1 MLQHIKGE
9 WAGQPVQ
16 LLPWQSERLIGPTFG
31 WMRSDGTRRFRKVHV
46 EIPKKNGKGLAL
58 DTPVPTPTG
67 WTTIEAIREGDY
79 LFGPDGVPTR
89 VTAITVNRH
98 LDCYEVIFT
107 NGERLIADA
116 DHRWL
121 TTARVDSP
129 GHRKGR
135 RMRDSATRVRT
146 TQELYDT
153 QTYGKHKNRNHFVE
167 MPAPLQLPSALLPVP
182 PYVLGVWLGDG
193 HSASAQVSVG
203 DQDLEELT
211 RHLKDEGIHC
221 TRQRAKT
228 AWRLQLRATRET
240 LFNES
245 RPVAKED
252 GDNLHYQL
260 RRLGVLNNKH
270 IPASY
275 LRSSVA
281 QRLALLQGLMDTDGT
296 VSVAGTDLEYC
307 TVSEALRDGVAELL
321 STLGIKFRI
330 RATRPRCNGRPVDRL
345 AYRIQFAVHR
355 DRLPVFRLSRKLARL
370 SWLAEGVM
378 KQRRSRTT
386 QIVTV
391 TPVPSVATRCLM
403 VDHPTHQFL
412 VGRTM
417 LPTHNSTIA
426 TGVSL
431 YMLMGDGEPGAE
443 VYNAAVDRFQT
454 KAVFDVAMA
463 MVRRSP
469 FLRPFLEVTPST
481 KTIVYAATDSVYRA
495 LTAGAEN
502 KEGLNTHAL
511 ICDELHAWADRDY
524 WGALV
529 YSGSARRQPL
539 IFVVTTAGIYD
550 ELSIGWEQHEYAR
563 KVEENI
569 THDWS
574 FLPVMYAAGPKD
586 KWTDPRVWERVNP
599 CWGVTIKPDTF
610 AEECREAQAEPRKEN
625 DFRRY
630 RLNQWV
636 QQATRWIP
644 LATWDRNHTHPID
657 EADLAGRRT
666 WVGVDVGSVSD
677 LTAEILITDCP
688 HDSEAIDVFCRF
700 WVPEGALSEND
711 PDREPNPNRGLYQ
724 LWVRDGFLRTTPGNV
739 TDYDAPL
746 AQVLEDA
753 ELANVLGVA
762 IDQLFQGRQIATK
775 LSEAGL
781 EVTPFP
787 QTFQAYGG
795 PMKTFERLWRAK
807 KVHHGGHPVL
817 RWMADNTN
825 VATNHQGLLKPVK
838 PGPHSPR
845 KIDGI
850 TALCMAIDQRDRAD
864 PEDDGTSRYETEG
877 VRSV

>member
-1 MLQHIKGE
+1 MASGREFLAAARREAKRGGWDPRWIRHPQDARAVLEGGCWFDQAAADRVSEFFGMCVHIKGE

-16 LLPWQSERLIGPTFG
+16 LLPWQADRLIGPLFG
-31 WMRSDGTRRFRKVHV
+31 WKRPDGTRRIRKCHV

-58 DTPVPTPTG
+58 DTPVPTPAG
-67 WTTIEAIREGDY
+67 WTTIGD
-79 LFGPDGVPTR
+79 LQPGDRILGPDGAATGVQA
-89 VTAITVNRH
+89 VTPDRH
-98 LDCYEVIFT
+98 VDCFELSFSS
-107 NGERLIADA
+107 GERLVADL
-116 DHRWL
+116 DHQWV
-121 TTARVDSP
+121 TTP
-129 GHRKGR
+129 
-135 RMRDSATRVRT
+135 RDGPDASAVRVRST
-146 TQELYDT
+146 LELFHTQAHGHTLAD
-153 QTYGKHKNRNHFVE
+153 GLAARRVH
-167 MPAPLQLPSALLPVP
+167 LI
-182 PYVLGVWLGDG
+182 GV
-193 HSASAQVSVG
+193 
-203 DQDLEELT
+203 
-211 RHLKDEGIHC
+211 
-221 TRQRAKT
+221 
-228 AWRLQLRATRET
+228 
-240 LFNES
+240 
-245 RPVAKED
+245 RPV
-252 GDNLHYQL
+252 
-260 RRLGVLNNKH
+260 
-270 IPASY
+270 
-275 LRSSVA
+275 
-281 QRLALLQGLMDTDGT
+281 M
-296 VSVAGTDLEYC
+296 
-307 TVSEALRDGVAELL
+307 
-321 STLGIKFRI
+321 
-330 RATRPRCNGRPVDRL
+330 
-345 AYRIQFAVHR
+345 
-355 DRLPVFRLSRKLARL
+355 
-370 SWLAEGVM
+370 
-378 KQRRSRTT
+378 
-386 QIVTV
+386 
-391 TPVPSVATRCLM
+391 SVATRCLM
-403 VDHPTHQFL
+403 VDHPSHQFL
-412 VGRTM
+412 VGPTT

-431 YMLMGDGEPGAE
+431 YMLMGDDEPGAE

-469 FLRPFLEVTPST
+469 YLQPFLEVTPST

-511 ICDELHAWADRDY
+511 ICDELHAWTDRDY
-524 WGALV
+524 WGALA

-539 IFVVTTAGIYD
+539 IFVVTTAGVYD
-550 ELSIGWEQHEYAR
+550 ERSIGWEQHEYAR

-569 THDWS
+569 IHDWS

-599 CWGVTIKPDTF
+599 CWGVTIKPETF

-644 LATWDRNHTHPID
+644 LATWDKNLGHPIA

-666 WVGVDVGSVSD
+666 WVGVDVGAVSD

-688 HDSEAIDVFCRF
+688 HDAEAIDVFCRF

-711 PDREPNPNRGLYQ
+711 PDREPNPNRVLYQ
-724 LWVRDGFLRTTPGNV
+724 LWVRDGWLRTTPGHV

-753 ELANVLGVA
+753 ELAHVLGVA

-775 LSEAGL
+775 LAEAGL

-807 KVHHGGHPVL
+807 RVHHGGHPVL

-864 PEDDGTSRYETEG
+864 PDDDGTSRYETEG